1 MGNLESLANEA
12 RVWIYQAN
20 EPFSSGQVPEI
31 AQHVQ
36 QFAQQW
42 VSHSRQLR
50 AGGAVLHNRFL
61 VLAVDETQA
70 GASGC
75 SIDSSVSFVKKIG
88 AHYQRDLF
96 DRLRFSYE
104 KDGQVYTVSKDDFAQ
119 LYQNG
124 EIKDDTIVYDPL
136 VKTIGELNSSFRKP
150 LSQSWHARFV
160 YFPCRRIGTPSV
172 MAVSR

>member
-1 MGNLESLANEA
+1 MGNLESLATEA
-12 RVWIYQAN
+12 RVWVYQAN
-20 EPFSSGQVPEI
+20 EPFTPSQVPEI

-36 QFAQQW
+36 QFARQW
-42 VSHSRQLR
+42 VSHSQQLR

-88 AHYQRDLF
+88 AHYHRDLF

-104 KDGQVYTVSKDDFAQ
+104 KDGQVHTVSKETFAEQ
-119 LYQNG
+119 YQNG
-124 EIKDDTIVYDPL
+124 EISDDTIVYDPL
-136 VKTIGELNSSFRKP
+136 VKTMGELNTSFRKP
-150 LSQSWHARFV
+150 LGQSWHARFV
-160 YFPCRRIGTPSV
+160 
-172 MAVSR
+172 

>member
-1 MGNLESLANEA
+1 MGNLELLADEA
-12 RVWIYQAN
+12 RVWVYQAN
-20 EPFSSGQVPEI
+20 EPFSSGQIPEI

-36 QFAQQW
+36 QFARQW
-42 VSHSRQLR
+42 VSHNQQLS

-61 VLAVDETQA
+61 VLVVDESQA

-104 KDGQVYTVSKDDFAQ
+104 KDGQVYTVSKEVFAEK
-119 LYQNG
+119 YQSG
-124 EIKDDTIVYDPL
+124 EINDHTIVYDPL
-136 VKTIGELNSSFRKP
+136 VKTLGELNTSFRKP
-150 LSQSWHARFV
+150 LGQSWHARFV
-160 YFPCRRIGTPSV
+160 
-172 MAVSR
+172 